1 MKPKMTDSVSCDQLL
16 CSFESR
22 ITLFEITI
30 NQWRDD
36 TLSCCLSVNRN
47 TSLNNELLVCSAGG
61 ESFRMMGRIS
71 QGSNK
76 PEGEKARG

>member
-1 MKPKMTDSVSCDQLL
+1 MLI
-16 CSFESR
+16 E
-22 ITLFEITI
+22 ETI